1 MVKLGLKV
9 LKVVK
14 PERDAAWGLLT
25 VRPGLT
31 GGGGGGGGVPGGR
44 GLEKTGVLTSESNDR
59 PIMQPLKPL
68 ENTDMNSMANLAL
81 S

>member
-1 MVKLGLKV
+1 VVKLGLKV

-31 GGGGGGGGVPGGR
+31 VGGGGGGGVPGGR

-59 PIMQPLKPL
+59 PTMEPLKPL
-68 ENTDMNSMANLAL
+68 KNADMNSVTNIAL
-81 S
+81 L